1 MSRLHQDHQSTYG
14 NPAGWRELPRV
25 KDNRAR
31 RTAIEKLAAEILAST
46 RGAERGHLE
55 AWRNPAKDLDRLARR
70 DYVQPLRHHLAY
82 GTVLDVISSA
92 HRVWPN
98 LNQAQFKVATQRQ
111 FERRAHQMTA
121 VLNVHLQASPYAGPE
136 GLALRGFYVEK
147 KQRVLKRPLIYVNTA
162 HHPGA
167 VSSTFCHEIGH
178 HLTSQLFG
186 SFQEGVHFFF
196 DAAYA
201 DHLDD
206 PIELAA
212 DVLVSL
218 AGYPAPVARSIFARP
233 WNWGL
238 VAKVGRLSE
247 EEFLTVRRHAEGR
260 FDLDFTANLPANQRL
275 NYLAGMIHYAKLR
288 WALLAEYD
296 L

>member
-1 MSRLHQDHQSTYG
+1 
-14 NPAGWRELPRV
+14 V
-25 KDNRAR
+25 KDEGAKQ
-31 RTAIEKLAAEILAST
+31 TAIEKLATEILASA
-46 RGAERGHLE
+46 RGAERGHLK
-55 AWRNPAKDLDRLARR
+55 AWRNPAKDIERLARR
-70 DYVQPLRHHLAY
+70 DYVRSLRRQLSFEDIVKIIANA
-82 GTVLDVISSA
+82 S
-92 HRVWPN
+92 RVWPN
-98 LNQAQFKVATQRQ
+98 LNEVQLHVITQQQFARTA
-111 FERRAHQMTA
+111 RRMTA
-121 VLNVHLQASPYAGPE
+121 YLNVHLQASPYEGPE
-136 GLALRGFYVEK
+136 GLALRGFYIEK
-147 KQRVLKRPLIYVNTA
+147 RRRVLKRPLIYVNTA

-167 VSSTFCHEIGH
+167 VSSTFCHELGH

-186 SFQEGVHFFF
+186 APSEGVHFFF
-196 DAAYA
+196 DSAYA
-201 DHLDD
+201 EHLDD

-238 VAKVGRLSE
+238 VAKAGRLSE

>member
-1 MSRLHQDHQSTYG
+1 MKDKPARQSTI
-14 NPAGWRELPRV
+14 A
-25 KDNRAR
+25 
-31 RTAIEKLAAEILAST
+31 KLAAEILATS
-46 RGAERGHLE
+46 RGAERSQLK
-55 AWRNPAKDLDRLARR
+55 AWRNPARDIERLARR
-70 DYVQPLRHHLAY
+70 DYVRSLRRHLPY
-82 GTVLDVISSA
+82 GMVLEIISSA
-92 HRVWPN
+92 QRVWPN
-98 LNQAQFKVATQRQ
+98 LNQAQLKIANQRQ
-111 FERRAHQMTA
+111 FERRAYQMTA
-121 VLNVHLQASPYAGPE
+121 DLNVHLQASPYDGPE

-147 KQRVLKRPLIYVNTA
+147 KQQVLKRPLIYVNTA

-178 HLTSQLFG
+178 HLTSRLFG
-186 SFQEGVHFFF
+186 APQEGVHFFY

-212 DVLVSL
+212 DMMVSL
-218 AGYPAPVARSIFARP
+218 AGYPAPVAQKIFVRP

-247 EEFLTVRRHAEGR
+247 EEFQTVRKHAEGR
-260 FDLDFTANLPANQRL
+260 FELDFTAALPAHQRL

>member
-1 MSRLHQDHQSTYG
+1 MKDKQARQS
-14 NPAGWRELPRV
+14 
-25 KDNRAR
+25 
-31 RTAIEKLAAEILAST
+31 AIAKLAAEILATT
-46 RGAERGHLE
+46 RGAESSHLK
-55 AWRNPAKDLDRLARR
+55 AWRNPSKDIDRLARR
-70 DYVQPLRHHLAY
+70 DYVRSLRRHLPY
-82 GTVLDVISSA
+82 GMILEIISSA
-92 HRVWPN
+92 QRVWPN
-98 LNQAQFKVATQRQ
+98 LNQAQLKIATQQQ
-111 FERRAHQMTA
+111 FERRAYEMTA
-121 VLNVHLQASPYAGPE
+121 DLNVHLQASPYDGRE
-136 GLALRGFYVEK
+136 GLALRGFYIEK
-147 KQRVLKRPLIYVNTA
+147 KRRVLKRPLIYVNTA

-178 HLTSQLFG
+178 HLTSRLFRA
-186 SFQEGVHFFF
+186 SQEGVHFFY

-212 DVLVSL
+212 DLMVSL
-218 AGYPAPVARSIFARP
+218 AGYPGPVARKIFVRP

-247 EEFLTVRRHAEGR
+247 EEFQSVRKHAEGR
-260 FDLDFTANLPANQRL
+260 FELDFTAALPAHQRL

>member
-1 MSRLHQDHQSTYG
+1 MKGKGEKT
-14 NPAGWRELPRV
+14 
-25 KDNRAR
+25 
-31 RTAIEKLAAEILAST
+31 TAIEKLAEEILAST
-46 RGAERGHLE
+46 RGAERRHVK
-55 AWRNPAKDLDRLARR
+55 AWRNPSGDIDRLARR
-70 DYVQPLRHHLAY
+70 DYVRSLRRQLSFD
-82 GTVLDVISSA
+82 DVQKIIANAS
-92 HRVWPN
+92 RVWPN
-98 LNQAQFKVATQRQ
+98 LNAVQLHVITQRQ
-111 FERRAHQMTA
+111 FARTARRMTA
-121 VLNVHLQASPYAGPE
+121 DLNVHLQASPYDGPE

-147 KQRVLKRPLIYVNTA
+147 RRQVLKQPLIYVNTA

-178 HLTSQLFG
+178 HLTSRLFG
-186 SFQEGVHFFF
+186 HQQQGVHFFY

-212 DVLVSL
+212 DVMVSL
-218 AGYPAPVARSIFARP
+218 AGYPASVARRIFARP

-247 EEFLTVRRHAEGR
+247 EEFQTVRKHAEGR
-260 FDLDFTANLPANQRL
+260 FELDFTAALPAHQRL